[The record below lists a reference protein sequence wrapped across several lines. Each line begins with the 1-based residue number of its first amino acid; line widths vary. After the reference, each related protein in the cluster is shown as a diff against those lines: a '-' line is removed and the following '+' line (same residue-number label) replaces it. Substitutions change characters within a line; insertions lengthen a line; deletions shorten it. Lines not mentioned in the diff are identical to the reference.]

1 MTTNAMFWTDTTTAL
16 GGSATFTGTGR
27 DAFGTGT
34 GALTSSFAL
43 FNATF
48 FADQT
53 GTAYID
59 YSSDNATWSVARTS
73 AITASTPLAL
83 TAPVQAQFYRVR
95 VVNGSTAQGT
105 LVVRSGF
112 TTA

>member
-1 MTTNAMFWTDTTTAL
+1 MATGALFFTDTTTAL

-27 DAFGTGT
+27 DAYGVGT
-34 GALTSSFAL
+34 GAGVSEFVF

-48 FADQT
+48 NTDQT

-59 YSSDNATWSVARTS
+59 YSTDNATWSVSRT
-73 AITASTPLAL
+73 AALAANTPLAL
-83 TAPVQAQFYRVR
+83 TTPIQAQFYRVR
-95 VVNGSTAQGT
+95 VVNGATPQTT

-112 TTA
+112 TVA